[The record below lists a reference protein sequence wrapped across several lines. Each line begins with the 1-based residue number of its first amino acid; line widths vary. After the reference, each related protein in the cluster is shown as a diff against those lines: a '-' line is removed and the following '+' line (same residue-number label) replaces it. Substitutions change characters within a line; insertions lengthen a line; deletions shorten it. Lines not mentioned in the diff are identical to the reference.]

1 MVCFKDISLQQFGR
15 LQACFPVRKT
25 KGGQMLWACWCSC
38 DNIAIVCTGSLTS
51 GHAKSC
57 GCLNR
62 EISSVVNVRHGY
74 TRDENYQVSPTYSSW
89 RAMLQRTTNA
99 NHRGWH
105 CYGGANPPVKVCDR
119 WLDFHNF
126 LADMGERLSIKLSLG
141 RFGDIGD
148 YCKENCAWQTRK
160 EQGAEKQIK
169 NQIKFLA
176 A

>member
-1 MVCFKDISLQQFGR
+1 MGCFKNISLQQFGR

-62 EISSVVNVRHGY
+62 EISSV
-74 TRDENYQVSPTYSSW
+74 
-89 RAMLQRTTNA
+89 
-99 NHRGWH
+99 
-105 CYGGANPPVKVCDR
+105 
-119 WLDFHNF
+119 
-126 LADMGERLSIKLSLG
+126 
-141 RFGDIGD
+141 
-148 YCKENCAWQTRK
+148 WQTRK